1 MNRKTV
7 AVLPGDGIGPEVL
20 DAALPV
26 IETLGLPVDLEFG
39 DIGWEYWRTEGNPVP
54 DRTWDLIGRSD
65 AVLLGATTSK
75 PRREALAEL
84 APELRA
90 SAPQYISPII
100 QLRQRLDLFANL
112 RPVENYLGG
121 GTPYRFCV
129 VRENTEGLYAGLDWN
144 HVPDEMWPLV
154 ADHPNVRR
162 SGRQGATASVRLQT
176 SHGLDRILRFAFET
190 ARGHGHERVTL
201 ADKPNVLRHSSAYVL
216 ERLEAIAADYP
227 EIPFEVLNVDAVALW
242 MARRPERFGVIVA
255 ENMFGDILSDLGGG
269 VMGGL
274 GLAPSANIGETGNY
288 FEPVHGSAPAMAG
301 HGRANP
307 AAAFLTIGLLLEHLG
322 FEHEARGVRD
332 AVRHVTRRRDRV
344 TYDLGGGATTTE
356 AAQAVMDACRE
367 VPHAPTSAVVTI
379 GDELLRGDLEDSNAR
394 VASRMLAERGIPVR
408 VRHTIGD
415 DEAGIADAIRP
426 SLGRDDVIVV
436 MGGLGPTS
444 DDVTRGAVAR
454 ALGRPLEH
462 REEAWQGVVDRL
474 TRFGV
479 AIHDDNRR
487 QALFTEGADLLP
499 NLNGSAWGCR
509 TQAQESTV
517 IMLPGPPR
525 ECLPMLESVLRDGLA
540 HLPDPPEV
548 TAVFRRTLGLIEAD
562 AAALVDELVR
572 DSGVPVKPAYRWH
585 YPYVDIRLGCPPES
599 ADVMGKR
606 LDTALADHIVTDRDR
621 TAVQELAL
629 LLDERGL
636 VPDIDDQLTGGVLA
650 AELTRA
656 HRSGEGSASLGV
668 SLSGVW
674 HGGDRTTYTGTVAV
688 TCVVRDET
696 GERAYTSTV
705 PHRGAEVTT
714 YFTEF
719 AAWSLTRHLIGRS
732 HPLTEESA

>member
-332 AVRHVTRRRDRV
+332 AVRHVTRRATGSLTTWAAAPPPPRRPRRSWTPAARSRTPRPLPSSPSGTSCSAV
-344 TYDLGGGATTTE
+344 IWRTPTPVSPRGCSPSAASRSASATPSATTRPASPTPSVPPS
-356 AAQAVMDACRE
+356 AA
-367 VPHAPTSAVVTI
+367 
-379 GDELLRGDLEDSNAR
+379 
-394 VASRMLAERGIPVR
+394 
-408 VRHTIGD
+408 
-415 DEAGIADAIRP
+415 
-426 SLGRDDVIVV
+426 
-436 MGGLGPTS
+436 
-444 DDVTRGAVAR
+444 
-454 ALGRPLEH
+454 
-462 REEAWQGVVDRL
+462 
-474 TRFGV
+474 
-479 AIHDDNRR
+479 
-487 QALFTEGADLLP
+487 
-499 NLNGSAWGCR
+499 
-509 TQAQESTV
+509 
-517 IMLPGPPR
+517 
-525 ECLPMLESVLRDGLA
+525 
-540 HLPDPPEV
+540 
-548 TAVFRRTLGLIEAD
+548 
-562 AAALVDELVR
+562 
-572 DSGVPVKPAYRWH
+572 
-585 YPYVDIRLGCPPES
+585 
-599 ADVMGKR
+599 
-606 LDTALADHIVTDRDR
+606 
-621 TAVQELAL
+621 
-629 LLDERGL
+629 
-636 VPDIDDQLTGGVLA
+636 
-650 AELTRA
+650 
-656 HRSGEGSASLGV
+656 
-668 SLSGVW
+668 
-674 HGGDRTTYTGTVAV
+674 TT
-688 TCVVRDET
+688 
-696 GERAYTSTV
+696 
-705 PHRGAEVTT
+705 
-714 YFTEF
+714 
-719 AAWSLTRHLIGRS
+719 
-732 HPLTEESA
+732 